1 MHVLTLVSFMCRK
14 LSASYCC
21 WAACKPVPDNLGLV
35 LQHALYWCH
44 SLSQLC
50 RIISFEMSA
59 YSSMLFTG
67 GIHSNTVVLIVSY
80 LVEHPVHLS
89 FRNVVSL

>member
-1 MHVLTLVSFMCRK
+1 
-14 LSASYCC
+14 
-21 WAACKPVPDNLGLV
+21 
-35 LQHALYWCH
+35 
-44 SLSQLC
+44 
-50 RIISFEMSA
+50 MSA